1 MKILTLIIFCFSLFF
16 RIYQLD
22 SIPAGL
28 YWEEVALG
36 YDALSIAE
44 TGADHHGNSWP
55 IVAFES
61 FGDWKPSLYFYVLV
75 PFVKILGLNAWAV
88 RLPAAISGLLI
99 AAGTGFLI
107 YLLFHQRL
115 NPAVAKKLALLG
127 YFLASVNPWLIQFSR
142 AGWEITLATALIVW
156 AVVFWLLGLERAK
169 RKSAQTQKNVGWF
182 VLSAVLL
189 ALSMYTQH
197 SARLAA
203 PLIGLW
209 LLIWSSLQFGFKN
222 FIQELPH
229 VKLFKGWLFSVIIA
243 ALFAFL
249 LVLPLLIR
257 FGSSEITQR
266 FAETSI
272 FSDIEIIERS
282 NEYRQLSDNSLIS
295 RIIYHRYV
303 VFGSEI
309 LRNLFSHL
317 SLDFLFLSGDS
328 NPRHSTGFFGL
339 FYHLDLIPL
348 IFGLVYLLKHHRLIL
363 ILMGGW
369 ILISLLPA
377 SIATGA
383 PHALRILPGIS
394 AWLIVATLGVYYL
407 FLILRQ
413 FKFKHLL
420 FSSILLGFF
429 GFYMLETIWFWRFY
443 TAVYSKLAAQ
453 HWQYGYEEMVETAEK
468 LRSENPQLP
477 IYITREQG
485 RPAMYYWFYTQTNPR
500 LVQLAAPTVV
510 KDQGEFLQ
518 WQNISFIDRVDQV
531 VSDGQFILASSPR
544 FAQQLS
550 RTAQSELDSV
560 EDPLGET
567 IWQVGVY

>member
-1 MKILTLIIFCFSLFF
+1 M

-28 YWEEVALG
+28 YWEEAALG

-44 TGADHHGNSWP
+44 TGSDHHGNPWP

-88 RLPAAISGLLI
+88 RLPTAISGLLI

-115 NPAVAKKLALLG
+115 NPAVAKKLALFG

-156 AVVFWLLGLERAK
+156 AVVFWLLGLDRAK
-169 RKSAQTQKNVGWF
+169 RKGAQTQKNVGWF

-203 PLIGLW
+203 PLIGL
-209 LLIWSSLQFGFKN
+209 LLVFWSSFQFGFKN
-222 FIQELPH
+222 IIHELPH
-229 VKLFKGWLFSVIIA
+229 VKLFKGWLLSVSIA
-243 ALFAFL
+243 VLFALL

-257 FGSSEITQR
+257 FGSTEITQR

-272 FSDIEIIERS
+272 FSDIEVIERS
-282 NEYRQLSDNSLIS
+282 NEYRQISDNSLIS

-303 VFGSEI
+303 LFGNKI
-309 LRNLFSHL
+309 LQNMFSHL
-317 SLDFLFLSGDS
+317 SFNFLFLSGDN

-339 FYHLDLIPL
+339 FYHLDLVL
-348 IFGLVYLLKHHRLIL
+348 LSFGLVYLLKHHRSVLQL
-363 ILMGGW
+363 LGSW

-383 PHALRILPGIS
+383 PHALRILIGNP
-394 AWLIVATLGVYYL
+394 AWITFATLGVYYI
-407 FLILRQ
+407 FLILNQ
-413 FKFKHLL
+413 LKINQIVIKLLL
-420 FSSILLGFF
+420 FGFF
-429 GFYMLETIWFWRFY
+429 GLYCLEIIWFWRFY
-443 TAVYSKLAAQ
+443 TAIYPKLTAQ
-453 HWQYGYEEMVETAEK
+453 HWQYGYEEMVVAVEK

-485 RPAMYYWFYTQTNPR
+485 RPAMYYWFYTQTDPR
-500 LVQLAAPTVV
+500 LVQLAAPTAV

-518 WQNISFIDRVDQV
+518 WQNISFIDRVDQLE
-531 VSDGQFILASSPR
+531 SNEHFILAGSPR

-550 RTAQSELDSV
+550 RTALGELVGV
-560 EDPLGET
+560 EDPQGET